1 MSRGNFLIITP
12 ERLAD
17 HLERLVDDPAEL
29 REQVEAQ
36 VLAQLQGAEISA
48 RMGAVVLRRIRDKQL
63 YVPSGWPSWHD
74 FCAYFS
80 PQEPERIDIF
90 IRALEVLE
98 SRGEK
103 RDFGE
108 EEAKR
113 LAAAETMKEAKPMPM
128 QEIGLGKAGP
138 GRGNKTVS
146 DGHRFSGGTAPGYLA
161 ARLKRD
167 HPEIA
172 AAVERGEYPSVHAAA
187 IAAGIVKPRTPYGD
201 MVSGWRRASDHD
213 RMRFE
218 DFIEQWHR
226 EDEEVA

>member
-1 MSRGNFLIITP
+1 MGQGNFIVITP
-12 ERLAD
+12 EKVAD
-17 HLERLVDDPAEL
+17 HLERLVGDPAEL
-29 REQVEAQ
+29 REQLEAT
-36 VLAQLQGAEISA
+36 VLSRLQQAEITA
-48 RMGAVVLRRIRDKQL
+48 RFGAVLFRRVRDKQL
-63 YVPSGWPSWHD
+63 YLPSGWPTWWA

-108 EEAKR
+108 PEARELAGHGGDRRSEQARVDQPSPRR
-113 LAAAETMKEAKPMPM
+113 LKYGETSEYLEARLRRSHPEVAEAYDRGEFKSLKAAARE
-128 QEIGLGKAGP
+128 
-138 GRGNKTVS
+138 
-146 DGHRFSGGTAPGYLA
+146 
-161 ARLKRD
+161 
-167 HPEIA
+167 
-172 AAVERGEYPSVHAAA
+172 
-187 IAAGIVKPRTPYGD
+187 AGIVKDPDPFRELKRWWG
-201 MVSGWRRASDHD
+201 RASDHD

>member
-1 MSRGNFLIITP
+1 MSRGNFIVITP
-12 ERLAD
+12 ERVAD
-17 HLERLVDDPAEL
+17 HLEGLIDDPAEL
-29 REQVEAQ
+29 REQLEAN
-36 VLAQLQGAEISA
+36 VLSRLQQAEITA
-48 RMGAVVLRRIRDKQL
+48 RFGAVLFRRVRDKQL
-63 YVPSGWPSWHD
+63 YVPSGWPSWRD

-108 EEAKR
+108 PEARQLAGHGGDRRSQEAKADQGSNSN
-113 LAAAETMKEAKPMPM
+113 LGIKP
-128 QEIGLGKAGP
+128 
-138 GRGNKTVS
+138 GNNPEYVC
-146 DGHRFSGGTAPGYLA
+146 
-161 ARLKRD
+161 ARLRREGD
-167 HPEIA
+167 EA
-172 AAVERGEYPSVHAAA
+172 TAAA
-187 IAAGIVKPRTPYGD
+187 IEAGRISANSVAIDRGWAKKRTPYGD

>member
-1 MSRGNFLIITP
+1 MGGAITP
-12 ERLAD
+12 EKVAD
-17 HLERLVDDPAEL
+17 HLERLIDDPAEL

-36 VLAQLQGAEISA
+36 VLAQLRESEIRA
-48 RMGAVVLRRIRDKQL
+48 RFGAVVLRRIRDKEL
-63 YVPSGWPSWHD
+63 YVPSGWPSWQA

-80 PQEPERIDIF
+80 PAEPERIDIF

-108 EEAKR
+108 DEARVLAGHGGDRRSQEAKADQGGSTHLENAEKNTAKHYRLR
-113 LAAAETMKEAKPMPM
+113 LAREAPHDLKAAELWDKVQADEMAPTTAAKVM
-128 QEIGLGKAGP
+128 GW
-138 GRGNKTVS
+138 R
-146 DGHRFSGGTAPGYLA
+146 
-161 ARLKRD
+161 
-167 HPEIA
+167 
-172 AAVERGEYPSVHAAA
+172 
-187 IAAGIVKPRTPYGD
+187 KPRTPYGD

-226 EDEEVA
+226 EQVEVA

>member
-1 MSRGNFLIITP
+1 MGKGNFLIITP

-36 VLAQLQGAEISA
+36 VLAQLRDAEVSA
-48 RMGAVVLRRIRDKQL
+48 RFGAVVLRRIRDKEL
-63 YVPSGWPSWHD
+63 YVPSGWPSWRD

-80 PQEPERIDIF
+80 PQEPERIDIL
-90 IRALEVLE
+90 IKALEVLE

-108 EEAKR
+108 DEAKR
-113 LAAAETMKEAKPMPM
+113 LAGWGGDRRSQEARED
-128 QEIGLGKAGP
+128 QAGP
-138 GRGNKTVS
+138 VQ
-146 DGHRFSGGTAPGYLA
+146 L
-161 ARLKRD
+161 
-167 HPEIA
+167 
-172 AAVERGEYPSVHAAA
+172 ERGEMNTAKHWRLRLAREATHNDEARALLEQVEARTITPNAAA
-187 IAAGIVKPRTPYGD
+187 RAMGWRKKPTPYGD

-218 DFIEQWHR
+218 EFIEQWHR
-226 EDEEVA
+226 EQVEVA